1 MLRSVTPL
9 GDSRSSLYTAA
20 SRLRFV
26 IYLHFNDP
34 KCYNREISLKSVVL
48 CACLHKLVS
57 WWNCTAEKSLIAT
70 IKLNPSGW
78 DLWFFRVGRA
88 AVAGSTLGHFA
99 SSGVWGNFISGAVA
113 VLFFHELMLRKLL
126 KHFRCKKR
134 FWKQS
139 KLPVDYST
147 GAALQLL

>member
-20 SRLRFV
+20 SRLHFV

-48 CACLHKLVS
+48 CACSHKLVS

-88 AVAGSTLGHFA
+88 AVAGTTLGRFA
-99 SSGVWGNFISGAVA
+99 SSGVGGNFISGAVA
-113 VLFFHELMLRKLL
+113 VLFFHELTLRKLL